1 MLFQGEL
8 ELIELDGPT
17 MIIALKGRFWHATDT
32 VMLRVKS
39 YVCNRIPEVVDVILD
54 VGRSAIIDDNRL
66 NTVDGVRLDGSK
78 NSNRLY

>member
-1 MLFQGEL
+1 MSSKGEL

-17 MIIALKGRFWHATDT
+17 MVIALKGRFWHATDT

-39 YVCNRIPEVVDVILD
+39 YVCNRIPEIVDVTLD
-54 VGRSAIIDDNRL
+54 AGKSAIVDDNRL
-66 NTVDGVRLDGSK
+66 NTVDGMRLDGSK